1 MIENIKEPTDRALIH
16 AIFAK
21 LDPVAMTVSSALIFG
36 LGVMLL
42 TDALVLQGSTG
53 DLPVG
58 PHLVFLGDY
67 FPGYRVTWSG
77 GFLGFAY
84 GGIIGGVV
92 GYFIS
97 LLWNL
102 SHYFYLALI
111 VSRIHYFN
119 E

>member
-16 AIFAK
+16 AIFAR
-21 LDPVAMTVSSALIFG
+21 LDPVATVLSSALVFG
-36 LGVMLL
+36 VGMAFL
-42 TDALVLQGSTG
+42 TLALVIQGSSG
-53 DLPVG
+53 DIPVG
-58 PHLVFLGDY
+58 PHLALLGDY
-67 FPGYRVTWSG
+67 LPGFRVTWFGSFV
-77 GFLGFAY
+77 GFLY
-84 GGIIGGVV
+84 GAVIGGLV
-92 GYFIS
+92 GFFIS